1 MHVKGSQFEQ
11 EPGVEH
17 PLLSG
22 PHLQGSHVL
31 HQVVADVLWSHLLV
45 GKAKTHE
52 HANKSAGVLEFHMNG
67 KKEDTQRTVMQI
79 ALSRHY
85 DKIKIFRSCP
95 LQMHSPPYSGTRP
108 SLWVTAEWT

>member
-67 KKEDTQRTVMQI
+67 KKRGHTKDSHADRSVK
-79 ALSRHY
+79 ALR
-85 DKIKIFRSCP
+85 
-95 LQMHSPPYSGTRP
+95 
-108 SLWVTAEWT
+108 